1 MLRIKKITEITG
13 KNVFTSDG
21 DYFGQVD
28 DVNLA
33 ENKIDG
39 WKIKVGSGFLSMF
52 GGAKGVIIP
61 HQFVRAIGDVLI
73 INKNSLPSPSDPAQ
87 LPETLT

>member
-33 ENKIDG
+33 ENKIEC
-39 WKIKVGSGFLSMF
+39 KNHSLLVAMLSSGHV
-52 GGAKGVIIP
+52 AEI
-61 HQFVRAIGDVLI
+61 
-73 INKNSLPSPSDPAQ
+73 
-87 LPETLT
+87 